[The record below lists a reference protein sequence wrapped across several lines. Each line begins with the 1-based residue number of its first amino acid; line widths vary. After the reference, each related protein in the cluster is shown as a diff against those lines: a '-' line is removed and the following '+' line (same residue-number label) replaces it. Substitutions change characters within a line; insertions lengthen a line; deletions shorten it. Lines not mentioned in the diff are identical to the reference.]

1 MTKKAVLTQKLRQQV
16 GAALENGRVL
26 LFSAP
31 CGFGKTTAAQ
41 QLISGRQ
48 VCRLSAATPDFHLPS
63 AGGKWKTLLIDDLQ
77 YLTDEELQQE
87 LCALARQ
94 DPERRFVFLSRGEP
108 PGWLIPFQT
117 TGVMT
122 VLHAKDLCLDRESV
136 TRLLQE
142 HDIAV
147 SDVVLTS
154 ILQESKGYP
163 LALDIL
169 MSHLA
174 RGEAY
179 DETTKDLVRREIFLY
194 YEEMVYRRLHLSA
207 RRMLLDLSPFACF
220 DLELARILSGNS
232 RAGEILGRL
241 QRDTTMFLN
250 KRLGCYSFW
259 PLFRDFLL
267 WKMDQEYSEEQKRDL
282 YNRGGLYYELKEDY
296 GNALACYARID
307 AYAKISELLVKNAQ
321 IHPGMGHYDEM
332 EPYYRGLPKSE
343 ILESPALMQGMS
355 MLCAICMDYE
365 GSERWYQALRHF
377 VQGKNHFDSDVREAK
392 SRLAWLD
399 IALPQRSVDSAVELF
414 PNLFR
419 MVSNKEIRMSPL
431 SVTSTLPS
439 LMNGGKDFS
448 PWSKKDDFL
457 YATLRLPVEAIL
469 GRDGVCMAD
478 CALAESKFEKGED
491 IRDRI
496 MGLLQKMDKIRRD
509 GSPDIEFAV
518 VGLLVR
524 MQLDL
529 GWTSEARKSLQE
541 IKQRFAEA
549 GETRFMGNMDAMLC
563 RIDLLQG
570 EELAADNWYREKA
583 PRNPQHLKV
592 MKRYQYFTQAMVELS
607 RGEEQQ
613 ALITLAPLD
622 TYCKNCSRY
631 IDSIHLH
638 LLAGIALFRM
648 GEDRWRAEV
657 CAALDTAWE
666 FRFVRT
672 VSQYGAAVLPL
683 LEGCGWRGDETF
695 LYTLVR
701 TSREQASLYPDYLH
715 PRQEMTAPLSATE
728 LQVLR
733 LICANK
739 SNAEIGEILD
749 IKLSTVKTHVS
760 SILRKLGIQRR
771 NEAKETAERLHLIH

>member
-1 MTKKAVLTQKLRQQV
+1 MTKKVVLSQGLKQQV
-16 GAALENGRVL
+16 ASALNHGRVL

-31 CGFGKTTAAQ
+31 CGCGKTTAAR

-48 VCRLSAATPDFHLPS
+48 IYKTSAGISDFHLPPP
-63 AGGKWKTLLIDDLQ
+63 GGKWKLLLIDDLQ
-77 YLTDEELQQE
+77 YLTDEEEQQQ
-87 LCALARQ
+87 LCALIRQ
-94 DPERRFVFLSRGEP
+94 NPERQFVFLSRGETP
-108 PGWLIPFQT
+108 SWLIPFQT

-122 VLHAKDLCLDRESV
+122 VLYAQDLFLDRESV
-136 TRLLQE
+136 ARLFQE
-142 HDIAV
+142 YGVAV

-154 ILQESKGYP
+154 ILQETRGYP

-169 MSHLA
+169 VGHLA
-174 RGEAY
+174 RGEAF
-179 DETTKDLVRREIFLY
+179 DETTRDLVQREIFLY
-194 YEEMVYRRLHLSA
+194 YEEMVYRCLNLSA
-207 RRMLLDLSPFACF
+207 RRMLLDLSPFKEF
-220 DLELARILSGNS
+220 DLELARIISGNS
-232 RAGEILGRL
+232 RAGEVLGHL

-250 KRLGCYSFW
+250 RRLGCYRFW
-259 PLFRDFLL
+259 PLFRAFLL

-296 GNALACYARID
+296 GSALACYARID
-307 AYAKISELLVKNAQ
+307 AYTKISELLVKNAQ

-332 EPYYRGLPKSE
+332 EPYYRALPKE
-343 ILESPALMQGMS
+343 DILESPALMQGMS

-365 GSERWYQALRHF
+365 GSEKWYQALLNF
-377 VQGKNHFDSDVREAK
+377 AQGKHHFDSDVREAK

-399 IALPQRSVDSAVELF
+399 IGLPQRSVNSAVELF
-414 PNLFR
+414 PKIFR
-419 MVSNKEIRMSPL
+419 MVTNKEIGMLPL

-448 PWSKKDDFL
+448 PWSKRDDFL
-457 YATLRLPVEAIL
+457 YATLRLPVETVL

-509 GSPDIEFAV
+509 GSSDIEFAV

-529 GWTSEARKSLQE
+529 GWISEARKSLQE
-541 IKQRFAEA
+541 IRQRFAEE
-549 GETRFMGNMDAMLC
+549 GKNRFLGNMDAMLC
-563 RIDLLQG
+563 RMDLLEG
-570 EELAADNWYREKA
+570 DDLAADAWYREKA

-592 MKRYQYFTQAMVELS
+592 MKRYQYFTQAMVELA
-607 RGEEQQ
+607 RGEERQ
-613 ALITLAPLD
+613 ALLTLAPLE
-622 TYCKNCSRY
+622 TYCRECSRY

-638 LLAGIALFRM
+638 LLSGIALYRM

-657 CAALDTAWE
+657 CTALDTAWE

-672 VSQYGAAVLPL
+672 VNQYGTAILPL
-683 LEGCGWRGDETF
+683 LEGCGWKGDEKF
-695 LYTLVR
+695 LRTLIR

-715 PRQEMTAPLSATE
+715 PHQEMTAPLSATE
-728 LQVLR
+728 MQVLR
-733 LICANK
+733 LVCANK

-771 NEAKETAERLHLIH
+771 SEAKETAERLHLIH